1 MMELTPLVGLGILI
15 AGVLFYL
22 VYSQSGQKISETAL
36 AKLDTRMDEQGKRG
50 DALAAQ
56 LAETSRVTQDV
67 VRSLDQDLRAQQTT
81 TQQTLIQQLADSKH
95 AHQRAIHDL
104 QEAQLLRFSELQQ
117 QLEQRHTG
125 TFKTL
130 QTTLQNSVDR
140 SERQFAQALERNA
153 KDLGKR
159 MDALTEST
167 DKRLFEISGQVDKRL
182 SEGFE
187 KTVAT
192 FADVQKRLELIDA
205 AQKRITELSTSVVSL
220 QEVLADRTSRGTFGE
235 VQLLGLISNVLPEAS
250 YRMQHTLSN
259 GKCVDCML
267 FLPEPTGPVP
277 IDSKFPLENYRLK
290 ADPKLAQADRD
301 AAEKKFA
308 RNVATHIK
316 DIADKYIL
324 PGETADFAIMFVP
337 AEAIFSDIHNQHPQ
351 LVEQAN
357 RSRVFITSPTTLWAI
372 LTTAGAV
379 LKDAATREQVG
390 IIQEHLRMLGGDFK
404 RFQDRMDHLAQHIDQ
419 AHRDV
424 DLVHKSARKIS
435 SRFTKIERL
444 ELGDSEPPA
453 LDNPEPPA
461 IAKAAAAGAGGP
473 LGQHVSQHGPDDP
486 SGSDSALVS

>member
-1 MMELTPLVGLGILI
+1 MMELTPLLGLL
-15 AGVLFYL
+15 VLVAALLVCL
-22 VYSQSGQKISETAL
+22 VYSQSRQKISETTL

-50 DALAAQ
+50 DALALQ
-56 LAETSRVTQDV
+56 LAETSRTTQDV
-67 VRSLDQDLRAQQTT
+67 VRRLDQDLREQQAGAQQI
-81 TQQTLIQQLADSKH
+81 LIRQLGESRQD
-95 AHQRAIHDL
+95 HQKAIHDL

-117 QLEQRHTG
+117 QLEQRHSDTY
-125 TFKTL
+125 KTL
-130 QTTLQNSVDR
+130 QTTLQSSVDR
-140 SERQFAQALERNA
+140 SERQFAQALDRNA

-167 DKRLFEISGQVDKRL
+167 DKRLYEISGQVDKRL

-192 FADVQKRLELIDA
+192 FADVQKRLELIDD
-205 AQKRITELSTSVVSL
+205 AQKRITELSTNVVSL

-235 VQLLGLISNVLPEAS
+235 VQLLGLISNVLPQS
-250 YRMQHTLSN
+250 GYHMQHTLSN
-259 GKCVDCML
+259 GRCVDCML
-267 FLPEPTGPVP
+267 FLPEPTGQVP

-290 ADPKLAQADRD
+290 ADPNLAQTDRD
-301 AAEKKFA
+301 AAEKMFA

-390 IIQEHLRMLGGDFK
+390 IIQEHLRMLGGDFT

-424 DLVHKSARKIS
+424 EQVNRSARKIS

-444 ELGDSEPPA
+444 ELGESETPA
-453 LDNPEPPA
+453 L
-461 IAKAAAAGAGGP
+461 AKAAVAGPGP
-473 LGQHVSQHGPDDP
+473 HLPHRG
-486 SGSDSALVS
+486 SGSGNGSESPFVS

>member
-1 MMELTPLVGLGILI
+1 MMELTPLFGLAILA
-15 AGVLFYL
+15 AGLLFYL
-22 VYSQSGQKISETAL
+22 QSRQRISETAL

-50 DALAAQ
+50 DALARQ
-56 LAETSRVTQDV
+56 LAETSRATQEV
-67 VRSLDQDLRAQQTT
+67 VRGLDQNLREQQASAQQT
-81 TQQTLIQQLADSKH
+81 LLRQLADSKQD
-95 AHQRAIHDL
+95 HQKAIHDL
-104 QEAQLLRFSELQQ
+104 QEAQLRRFSELQQ
-117 QLEQRHTG
+117 QLEQRHSDTY
-125 TFKTL
+125 KTL
-130 QTTLQNSVDR
+130 QTTLQSSVDR
-140 SERQFAQALERNA
+140 SERQFAQALDRNA

-159 MDALTEST
+159 MDALTKST
-167 DKRLFEISGQVDKRL
+167 DKRLYEISGQVDKRL

-192 FADVQKRLELIDA
+192 FADVQKRLELIDE
-205 AQKRITELSTSVVSL
+205 AQKRITELSTNVVSL

-235 VQLLGLISNVLPEAS
+235 VQLLGLISNVLPKSS

-267 FLPEPTGPVP
+267 FLPEPTGKVP

-290 ADPKLAQADRD
+290 ADPNLAQADRG

-308 RNVATHIK
+308 HNVATHIK

-324 PGETADFAIMFVP
+324 PGETADFAVMFVP

-379 LKDAATREQVG
+379 LKDAATREQVS
-390 IIQEHLRMLGGDFK
+390 IIQEHLRKLAADFT
-404 RFQDRMDHLAQHIDQ
+404 RFQGRMDHLAQHIDQ

-424 DLVHKSARKIS
+424 ELVHTSARKIS

-453 LDNPEPPA
+453 LDNSEPPA
-461 IAKAAAAGAGGP
+461 LAKAAAAGAGAHLP
-473 LGQHVSQHGPDDP
+473 HN
-486 SGSDSALVS
+486 GSDSPLVS